1 MASPRGYFWNAPVP
15 YAEAAALQEELVRAR
30 IAGRIPDT
38 VLFLEHP
45 PVITLGRRGR
55 EDYLKHA
62 RSFYRESGIEIV
74 RSTRGGDVTYH
85 APGQLVMYPI
95 LQLSGSASASH
106 GYLGLLEQTAVETA
120 RAFGVEA
127 YTREGMA
134 GAWTDAG
141 KIAAIGFRLK
151 HWVSYHGMSFN
162 VRPDLR
168 GFDTIVG
175 CGLEGEAVSS
185 LQAILG
191 EAAPTAPEVRT
202 IMAGIFGRLIRAPFS
217 LEAWTDEGLG

>member
-1 MASPRGYFWNAPVP
+1 MPLLRGTFWDVPLP
-15 YAEAAALQEELVRAR
+15 YAEAAALQEELVAAR
-30 IAGRIPDT
+30 IAGELPDT

-62 RSFYRESGIEIV
+62 AAFYEQRGVEIV

-95 LQLSGSASASH
+95 LQVAELDAGSH
-106 GYLGLLEQTAVETA
+106 GYLQLLEQTAVETA

-134 GAWTDAG
+134 GAWTHQG
-141 KIAAIGFRLK
+141 KIAAIGFKLK
-151 HWVSYHGMSFN
+151 RWVSYHGMSFN
-162 VRPDLR
+162 VDLDLA

-175 CGLEGEAVSS
+175 CGLEGEDVTS
-185 LQAILG
+185 LKALLG
-191 EAAPTAPEVRT
+191 DEAPSLPEVRAV
-202 IMAGIFGRLIRAPFS
+202 MAEVFGRLIQRPIELKPA
-217 LEAWTDEGLG
+217 GV